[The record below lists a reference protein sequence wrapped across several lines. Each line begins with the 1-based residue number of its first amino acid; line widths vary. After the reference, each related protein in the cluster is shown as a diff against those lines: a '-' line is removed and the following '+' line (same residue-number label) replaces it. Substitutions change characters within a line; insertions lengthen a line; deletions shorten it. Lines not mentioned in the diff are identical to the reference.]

1 MVCIRIERNF
11 FGIRSCELWLTRNY
25 FSFYSVLKTEREE
38 IIFPFNPW
46 AVWLLLSSWCGVHF
60 LFSWC
65 FVAVESDCTLLV
77 LQQNFHNF
85 CSLVS
90 TSVLLPH
97 RSSFIKGCNPNLMK
111 RLRGNSSLK
120 KVRQRGDYVK
130 KKKKQRIKKGTISLV
145 KREPYPCLCCS
156 KIWGLSLSEHSNSR
170 RGVTNFWKPF
180 LNGRLAL
187 VLSSNLFISSF
198 SLFSLW

>member
-65 FVAVESDCTLLV
+65 FVAVESDCTLLA

-120 KVRQRGDYVK
+120 KVRQRGGYVK
-130 KKKKQRIKKGTISLV
+130 KKKNRGL
-145 KREPYPCLCCS
+145 KREPYLWS
-156 KIWGLSLSEHSNSR
+156 KGNHI
-170 RGVTNFWKPF
+170 
-180 LNGRLAL
+180 LACAAAKYE
-187 VLSSNLFISSF
+187 VSVSQSIRIHAEVWRTFGNLF
-198 SLFSLW
+198 